1 MPISTDA
8 GNLQQMAP
16 GCRHSPS
23 IIKGPRPIEDPQMLG
38 RSEGEVS
45 ERDLEVN
52 VWQPRWLV
60 FWRGGWEKWEKRT
73 SSI

>member
-23 IIKGPRPIEDPQMLG
+23 IIKGPRPIWGPPDAG
-38 RSEGEVS
+38 
-45 ERDLEVN
+45 
-52 VWQPRWLV
+52 
-60 FWRGGWEKWEKRT
+60 T
-73 SSI
+73 

>member
-16 GCRHSPS
+16 GCRYSPS

-52 VWQPRWLV
+52 V
-60 FWRGGWEKWEKRT
+60 
-73 SSI
+73 